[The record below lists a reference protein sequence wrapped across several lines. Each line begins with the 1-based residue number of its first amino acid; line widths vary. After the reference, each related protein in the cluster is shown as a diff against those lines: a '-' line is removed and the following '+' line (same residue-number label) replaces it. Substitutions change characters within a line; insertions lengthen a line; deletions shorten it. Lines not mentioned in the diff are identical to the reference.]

1 VTYADAHGVCTGLAK
16 DYVCGPE
23 SGAQMAGPVQL
34 TREALIETFQGYGAP
49 RDRWLVGG
57 EFERA
62 VVRPDGSPV
71 GYFDPDGIGFIL
83 GELAKD
89 ERWTPEYEADHVIA
103 LQGPRGA
110 NITLEP
116 GGQVELSGA
125 PHATLP
131 ELAEEMLAARAQL
144 LAIAEG
150 RELHWIACGLTP
162 YARMEDVGWVPKS
175 RYEVMREYL
184 PRFGDLAHHMMKGT
198 CSVQANFDFSDE
210 ADCARKVKLCS
221 RIAPLTTAMFA
232 NSPISEGKETGY
244 QSYRGH
250 IWTRTDPARTG
261 FPRALREDYTHEA
274 WVDYLFDVPMMFFH
288 DGTRYRP
295 AHGKTFREFAERGI
309 DGLFPGPK
317 DWALHQTSVFPEVR
331 IKSTIEVRGAD
342 CVSSELA
349 LSFCALFTGLM
360 YCNRALD
367 EALVLEACAARPAGA
382 PMALGR
388 ATCSI
393 SRCAAWP
400 GVTRSACRCSSRCCS
415 AYTTAAAR
423 RRTCSTHGV
432 AIRPPRTCC
441 R

>member
-1 VTYADAHGVCTGLAK
+1 
-16 DYVCGPE
+16 
-23 SGAQMAGPVQL
+23 M
-34 TREALIETFQGYGAP
+34 
-49 RDRWLVGG
+49 
-57 EFERA
+57 
-62 VVRPDGSPV
+62 
-71 GYFDPDGIGFIL
+71 
-83 GELAKD
+83 
-89 ERWTPEYEADHVIA
+89 
-103 LQGPRGA
+103 
-110 NITLEP
+110 
-116 GGQVELSGA
+116 ELSGA

-210 ADCARKVKLCS
+210 ADCARMVKLCS

-367 EALVLEACAARPAGA
+367 EALVLGEELAAAGPVDALFDAAAHGGMRGEAGGRTYGAWARDLLDIAVRGMA
-382 PMALGR
+382 RCHEVGLPMLEPLLQRVHDG
-388 ATCSI
+388 
-393 SRCAAWP
+393 
-400 GVTRSACRCSSRCCS
+400 RSAAEDLLDAWRRDPSPENVLPVI
-415 AYTTAAAR
+415 AY
-423 RRTCSTHGV
+423 
-432 AIRPPRTCC
+432 
-441 R
+441 